1 MKKYNINSFE
11 CHLAVVD
18 EISLILLLPKN
29 DQMFSYFRCF
39 YLHRN
44 VSIFQWGLAFSL
56 IVQIQLFEST
66 LSLTLPVHAL
76 SPKLIL
82 QIVQ

>member
-29 DQMFSYFRCF
+29 DQMFSYFQMF
-39 YLHRN
+39 L
-44 VSIFQWGLAFSL
+44 
-56 IVQIQLFEST
+56 
-66 LSLTLPVHAL
+66 LT
-76 SPKLIL
+76 
-82 QIVQ
+82 